1 MVKVGIWGSLRP
13 LAGGEAEVEV
23 EARTVRDLLDRLAE
37 RHPGLKPQLDRGV
50 AVSINGQI
58 YRDAW
63 FQPVPDGAEV
73 FILPRLA
80 GG

>member
-1 MVKVGIWGSLRP
+1 MKVGIWGSLRP

-23 EARTVRDLLDRLAE
+23 EARTVRDLLDRLVD
-37 RHPGLKPQLDRGV
+37 RHPGLKAQLDRGV

-63 FQPVPDGAEV
+63 FQPVPEGAEV